1 MFWFDLFWFVGLHL
15 LLRVVGLRWLRGCAA
30 CLAGLDVALLGGCAC
45 LLGLYTFWTGCVL
58 AV

>member
-15 LLRVVGLRWLRGCAA
+15 LLRVVGLWWLRVCAT
-30 CLAGLDVALLGGCAC
+30 CLAVLDVALLGDCAR